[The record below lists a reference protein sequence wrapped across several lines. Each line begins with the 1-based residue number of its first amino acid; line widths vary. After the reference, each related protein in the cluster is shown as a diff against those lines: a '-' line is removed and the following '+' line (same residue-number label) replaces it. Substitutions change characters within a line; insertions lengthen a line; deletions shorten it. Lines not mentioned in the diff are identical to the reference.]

1 MPEQVQVETQPSLTA
16 LVAGIINDVQQL
28 IRQELALAKSE
39 AKQEWDKTKT
49 AAVSFGSA
57 AVIGV
62 LGVIHVSL
70 MLVFLLKWVTLPADQ
85 PEHGLP
91 LWVCFGIIGGLFLIV
106 GAILFVAGKNK
117 AEQIHVVPPQTAETM
132 KENVQWI
139 KNQT

>member
-1 MPEQVQVETQPSLTA
+1 MPDQLQTETQPSLTA
-16 LVAGIINDVQQL
+16 LVAGIIRDVQQL
-28 IRQELALAKSE
+28 IRQELALARSE
-39 AKQEWDKTKT
+39 VKQEWDKTKT
-49 AAVSFGSA
+49 AAVSFGA
-57 AVIGV
+57 AVVVGV

-70 MLVFLLKWVTLPADQ
+70 MLVFLLKWVTLPAGA
-85 PEHGLP
+85 ESGLP

-106 GAILFVAGKNK
+106 GAILFFAGKNK

>member
-1 MPEQVQVETQPSLTA
+1 MPEQLQTETQPSLTA

-39 AKQEWDKTKT
+39 VKQEWDKTKT
-49 AAVSFGSA
+49 AAVSFGTSA
-57 AVIGV
+57 VVGV
-62 LGVIHVSL
+62 LGAIHISL
-70 MLVFLLKWVTLPADQ
+70 MLVFLLKWLSLPAA
-85 PEHGLP
+85 EAGLP

-106 GAILFVAGKNK
+106 GAVLFYAGKNK